1 MTALSVIIAALLW
14 APIVTTAVPAV
25 VTAAVADEALA
36 SEPAGSALVAEDA
49 SPAPTAQ
56 PRLELLLPEGPV
68 PIGWFDLVVR
78 GEFSEDADLR
88 LDPVPDDV
96 LVGSARFV
104 RRLGPDELRLPVAS
118 WRAGELVFEGL
129 SFVDGDVVTALDSAT
144 VLVAEQ
150 SPKGTVARVS
160 ELLQPLALP
169 LPPADLTVFAAVL
182 LAALILL
189 WIWVVRSSRIVITPV
204 YVPPVDHVALQ
215 ALDRLRL
222 KLPRTSEEVLVFIVA
237 VSDVLRSYIEGRFS
251 VHAPARTTEEF
262 LLEASAADEGLA
274 QRAEGLESFLTQ
286 CDLVKYARHRPG
298 PEEAKAMLDGAGQFV
313 EETR

>member
-1 MTALSVIIAALLW
+1 MTALLVVIATLLW
-14 APIVTTAVPAV
+14 APLVAPAVPSAASAGV
-25 VTAAVADEALA
+25 V
-36 SEPAGSALVAEDA
+36 EDA
-49 SPAPTAQ
+49 SAVAPAQ
-56 PRLELLLPEGPV
+56 PPLELVLPDGPV
-68 PIGWFDLVVR
+68 PIGWFELVVR

-96 LVGSARFV
+96 LVGSAQVV

-129 SFVDGDVVTALDSAT
+129 SFIDGDVVTALDSAT

-169 LPPADLTVFAAVL
+169 LPPADLTLFAAAL
-182 LAALILL
+182 SAALVLL
-189 WIWVVRSSRIVITPV
+189 WIWVVRSSRIVITPI

-222 KLPRTSEEVLVFIVA
+222 KLPRSSEEVLVFIVA
-237 VSDVLRSYIEGRFS
+237 VSDVLRTYIEGRFS

-274 QRAEGLESFLTQ
+274 ERAEGLESFLTQ

-298 PEEAKAMLDGAGQFV
+298 ADQAKAMLDGAGQFV